1 MSHTVEDESRVLR
14 VLLVCPDQD
23 LNQSF
28 KASAREV
35 PSIEVAGEAVEYFDP
50 AKLTALVGQLRA
62 DSIFVD
68 LASNSEKAMS
78 LIERCSD
85 QLPQVS
91 IAGVHRTN
99 DPETILNC
107 LRSGASEFLHSPFAN
122 GDISSAVGRMLRRK
136 SLDRRTETARR
147 GRILAFA
154 PVKGGAG
161 ATTLASNVA
170 FQLQNETKGRVLL
183 ADCAL
188 RAGVIAFLF
197 RLRTNY
203 TVLDA
208 LKHSSRLDPPL
219 WTSLVVSHQGL
230 DVLPAPERPEPL
242 IVEPYP
248 VQELFEYARSAYDH
262 IVIDLASVCDSLSM
276 AALTSADEI
285 FTVCSSEMPSLYMM
299 RGTIPMLE
307 ELGHPRDRINV
318 VVNRYDGRN
327 GLSTDDMEKIFRAK
341 VFRTFPDDPAAVRS
355 ALREGVTVPTSSELG
370 RSIRDFVR
378 SIAGTKAEVSSKGF
392 GIGSLKVLLG
402 G

>member
-23 LNQSF
+23 LYQSF
-28 KASAREV
+28 KASARQV
-35 PSIEVAGEAVEYFDP
+35 PGIELAGEAVEYFDP
-50 AKLTALVGQLRA
+50 AKLTERVSQFRA

-68 LASNSEKAMS
+68 LASDGSRAMS

-91 IAGVHRTN
+91 IAGIHRTN
-99 DPETILNC
+99 DPEMILNC

-122 GDISSAVGRMLRRK
+122 DDVSAAVGRMLRRK
-136 SLDRRTETARR
+136 LVDRRSSSALR

-161 ATTLASNVA
+161 ATTLACNVA
-170 FQLQNETKGRVLL
+170 CQLQKESKGRVLL

-188 RAGVIAFLF
+188 RAGVIAFLL

-208 LKHSSRLDPPL
+208 IKHSSRLDPAL
-219 WTSLVVSHQGL
+219 WASLVVAHHGV
-230 DVLPAPERPEPL
+230 DVLAAPDRPEPL

-248 VQELFEYARSAYDH
+248 VQEIFEYARTAYDH
-262 IVIDLASVCDSLSM
+262 IIIDLSSVCDPLSM
-276 AALTSADEI
+276 AALTSADDI
-285 FTVCSSEMPSLYMM
+285 YTVCSSEMSSLYMM

-318 VVNRYDGRN
+318 VVNRYDARN

-341 VFRTFPDDPAAVRS
+341 VFRTFPNDSAAVES
-355 ALREGVTVPTSSELG
+355 ALREGVTVPSNTELG

-378 SIAGTKAEVSSKGF
+378 TLAGTTAKETTKGF